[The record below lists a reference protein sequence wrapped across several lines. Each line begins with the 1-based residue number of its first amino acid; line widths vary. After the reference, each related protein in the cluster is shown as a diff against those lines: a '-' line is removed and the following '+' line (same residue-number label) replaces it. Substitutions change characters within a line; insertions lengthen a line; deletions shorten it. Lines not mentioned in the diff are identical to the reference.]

1 MAKTVEKFRVKAG
14 KDAPDFV
21 AHGNLHAEKK
31 NGFYETDNARFA
43 GHLEQ
48 LFGSSAAAPT
58 TVRPKAKRRPAKAA
72 KRVAAAEETTANVP
86 AENTETTGGNE

>member
-1 MAKTVEKFRVKAG
+1 MAKTVEKFRVRAG

-48 LFGSSAAAPT
+48 LFGSSAAAPET
-58 TVRPKAKRRPAKAA
+58 AKPKAKRKPAKVA
-72 KRVAAAEETTANVP
+72 KTAAAAEETTAEAP
-86 AENTETTGGNE
+86 ADNTETTGGNE